1 MLEGIV
7 LTLSCSSES
16 EAGRAGY
23 GLAGR
28 DGSVLQLVERWRRSC
43 MLGGFHARIAGWK
56 IVRDFDFRL
65 MW

>member
-28 DGSVLQLVERWRRSC
+28 DGSALQLVERWRRSR
-43 MLGGFHARIAGWK
+43 MPRQLQERIAGGES
-56 IVRDFDFRL
+56 
-65 MW
+65 